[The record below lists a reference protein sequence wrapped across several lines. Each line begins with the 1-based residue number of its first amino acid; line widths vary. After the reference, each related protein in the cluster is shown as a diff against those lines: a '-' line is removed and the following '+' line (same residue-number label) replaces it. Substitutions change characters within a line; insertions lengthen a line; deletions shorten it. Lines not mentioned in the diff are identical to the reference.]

1 MNTKDNSEFITEL
14 LNFIDPTALDY
25 EEWLKVGFAL
35 KEEGFSVS
43 VWDEWSRRDARRYHS
58 GECLRKWSSF
68 TGSGVTGGTIYEIA
82 RSYGFVPVKSGGRA
96 FDWNDT
102 IGGDDLVVVNK
113 NWVEGKEITEPQ
125 NFNPK
130 AELIRYLSIFDS
142 TENVGYVTETWEKD
156 GRYMPTKGVC
166 DRTAGELIE
175 ALTRCDDICDVIGDY
190 NHNAGAWIRFNPLDG
205 AGVKNENVTDFRYAL
220 VESDN
225 LEVEK
230 QNAIIRELELP
241 VAMLVYSGGKSL
253 HAIVRIDAANYDEY
267 RSRVDYLYSVCQK
280 NGLTLD
286 KQNRNPSRL
295 SRMPGVERGE
305 RRQFIVDSDIGKSSF
320 AEWREWIESVNDS
333 LPDPET
339 LSEVWEDMPPLSP
352 CLIDGILRQGHKMLL
367 AGPSKAGK
375 SFSLIELTI
384 AIAEGVPWL
393 GRACA
398 KGRVMYINLELDRP
412 SCLHRFRDVY
422 RTLGIPCKNADNIDI
437 WNLRGNTV
445 PMDKLAP
452 KLIRRAC
459 KKDYIA
465 VIIDPIYK
473 VITGDENSAAEMSY
487 FCNQFDKICTELG
500 TAVIYCHHHSKGVQ
514 GGKRSMDRASGSG
527 VFARDPDALL
537 DLIELEPT
545 AGIIDEETGKKARE
559 ICLRYLA
566 DYRGWEDKISYDDL
580 CRADTA
586 LAACRAV
593 MPGEVITDLAE
604 EMRAAKRDV
613 EGRTAWRVECTLR
626 EFPKPSPINLW
637 FDYPVHRIDASGL
650 LADINPDAAPAL
662 KSFREKREAGRDEY
676 NEKQRSKN
684 NEALENAVMNCNCG
698 APPTVDMVAE
708 YFGIKKRAA
717 YDRINKHGDFEV
729 KGGLVVRK
737 A

>member
-82 RSYGFVPVKSGGRA
+82 RSYGFVPVKSEGRA
-96 FDWNDT
+96 LDWNDT
-102 IGGDDLVVVNK
+102 IGDDLVVVNR
-113 NWVEGKEITEPQ
+113 NWIEGKEITEPQ
-125 NFNPK
+125 SFDPK

-422 RTLGIPCKNADNIDI
+422 RTLGIPCNNADNIDI

-566 DYRGWEDKISYDDL
+566 DYKGWEEKISYDDL

-586 LAACRAV
+586 LAACRRV

-604 EMRAAKRDV
+604 EMRAAKSAV
-613 EGRTAWRVECTLR
+613 EGRTAWRIECTLR

-662 KSFREKREAGRDEY
+662 KSFREKREAGRNEY
-676 NEKQRSKN
+676 NEKQTSDKRDELERAV
-684 NEALENAVMNCNCG
+684 EAANFGE
-698 APPTVDMVAE
+698 PPTVKMLAE
-708 YFGIKKRAA
+708 YLGIQLSGVYKRIKK
-717 YDRINKHGDFEV
+717 HGGFEV
-729 KGGLVVRK
+729 RDGLIAK
-737 A
+737 I

>member
-35 KEEGFSVS
+35 KKEGFPVS

-96 FDWNDT
+96 LDWNDT
-102 IGGDDLVVVNK
+102 IGDDLVVVNR
-113 NWVEGKEITEPQ
+113 NWIEGKEITEPQ
-125 NFNPK
+125 SFDPK

-422 RTLGIPCKNADNIDI
+422 RTLGIPCKNAGNIDI

-586 LAACRAV
+586 LAACRRV

-604 EMRAAKRDV
+604 EMRTAKREV

-626 EFPKPSPINLW
+626 EFPKPAPINLW

-662 KSFREKREAGRDEY
+662 KSFREKREAGRNEY

-684 NEALENAVMNCNCG
+684 NEALENAVMSCNCG
-698 APPTVDMVAE
+698 EPPTVDMVAE